1 MVAPAHPTHAEGVR
15 HVVEPAVVAGGL
27 VLEDVTVRRSGARS
41 VVEVVVDVTEDD
53 EGGLDLERVAEATRA
68 VSDALDAADIIV
80 GEYTLDVMS
89 PGVYRPLTER
99 RHFTRAVGRM
109 LTVTLAD
116 GTKLAGRLSE
126 VDRSGPG
133 QDAIVVVP
141 VTPGRKGRKPV
152 VGVPVRVALTDVR
165 EAHVEVD
172 LSGIGPV
179 DEDVDV
185 EHDETA
191 GGVAAA
197 GEES

>member
-1 MVAPAHPTHAEGVR
+1 MVAPAHAERVR

-27 VLEDVTVRRSGARS
+27 VLEDVTVRKSGARS

-53 EGGLDLERVAEATRA
+53 EGDLDLDRVAEATRA
-68 VSDALDAADIIV
+68 VSDALDAADVIV

-99 RHFTRAVGRM
+99 RHFTRGVGRM
-109 LTVTLAD
+109 VTVTLTD
-116 GTKLAGRLSE
+116 GAKLAGRLTE
-126 VDRSGPG
+126 VVRADEAEG
-133 QDAIVVVP
+133 DEIVVVP

-152 VGVPVRVALTDVR
+152 VGDPVRVLLTSVR

-179 DEDVDV
+179 DD
-185 EHDETA
+185 DEA
-191 GGVAAA
+191 GRDAAA
-197 GEES
+197 GQES

>member
-1 MVAPAHPTHAEGVR
+1 MVAPAHAERVR

-27 VLEDVTVRRSGARS
+27 VLEDVTVRKAGARS

-68 VSDALDAADIIV
+68 VSDALDAADVIV

-109 LTVTLAD
+109 LTVTLTD
-116 GTKLAGRLSE
+116 GTKLAGRLTE
-126 VDRSGPG
+126 VDRSETG
-133 QDAIVVVP
+133 DAVVVVP

-152 VGVPVRVALTDVR
+152 VGEPVRVQLSDVR

-172 LSGIGPV
+172 LSGLGPV
-179 DEDVDV
+179 DVDQ
-185 EHDETA
+185 DETA
-191 GGVAAA
+191 ARDDA

>member
-1 MVAPAHPTHAEGVR
+1 MVAPAHAERVR

-27 VLEDVTVRRSGARS
+27 VLEDVTVRKAGARS
-41 VVEVVVDVTEDD
+41 VVEVTIDVTEDD
-53 EGGLDLERVAEATRA
+53 EGELDLDRVAEATRA
-68 VSDALDAADIIV
+68 VSDALDAADVIV

-109 LTVTLAD
+109 LTVTLDD
-116 GTKLAGRLSE
+116 GSKLAGRLTD
-126 VDRSGPG
+126 VDRSGP
-133 QDAIVVVP
+133 DDVIVVVP

-152 VGVPVRVALTDVR
+152 VGEPQRVPLADVR

-179 DEDVDV
+179 DDD
-185 EHDETA
+185 DET
-191 GGVAAA
+191 GGSAA
-197 GEES
+197 GKES

>member
-1 MVAPAHPTHAEGVR
+1 MVAPAHAERVR

-27 VLEDVTVRRSGARS
+27 VLEDVTVRKAGARS

-68 VSDALDAADIIV
+68 VSDALDAADVIV

-109 LTVTLAD
+109 LTVTLTD
-116 GTKLAGRLSE
+116 GTKLAGRLTE
-126 VDRSGPG
+126 VDRSQAG
-133 QDAIVVVP
+133 DAVVVVP

-152 VGVPVRVALTDVR
+152 VGEPVRVQLSDVR

-172 LSGIGPV
+172 LSGLGPV
-179 DEDVDV
+179 DD
-185 EHDETA
+185 DE
-191 GGVAAA
+191 AARDDA